1 MVGDYCAWDA
11 NGDCFCDY
19 IPIRCDCRSV
29 SMSCVADANEDSLPQ
44 SNLRVTLRH
53 HRNGSRNL
61 SLFRNFIHLFPYFSH
76 SLPPAIPL
84 TSDQI
89 FGITIIS
96 FLAVQLGFGY
106 YHHKRYIQDSPT
118 YRRWFTYVHLWLG
131 RILILCGLA
140 NAGCGLK
147 LAFVDNKYVIAWWAT
162 CGALALIYA
171 LVSVFAWW
179 TGDHK
184 SVEGSGRSSPGEV
197 QGGEA
202 GAYNFVPPRKVE

>member
-19 IPIRCDCRSV
+19 IPIWCDCRSV
-29 SMSCVADANEDSLPQ
+29 SRPCVADASENSLPV
-44 SNLRVTLRH
+44 SNFRVTLRYH
-53 HRNGSRNL
+53 SNGSRNL
-61 SLFRNFIHLFPYFSH
+61 PLHRNPIRLLPYPP
-76 SLPPAIPL
+76 PPATPL

-96 FLAVQLGFGY
+96 FLAVQLAFGY

-118 YRRWFTYVHLWLG
+118 YRRWFTYVHIWLG
-131 RILILCGLA
+131 RILIICGLA

-147 LAFVDNKYVIAWWAT
+147 LAFVDNKYVIAWWVT
-162 CGALALIYA
+162 CGALAVIYA
-171 LVSVFAWW
+171 LVSIFAWW
-179 TGDHK
+179 TGDRK
-184 SVEGSGRSSPGEV
+184 SVEGSGRSSPGDV

-202 GAYNFVPPRKVE
+202 GTYNFVPPRKVE